1 MKRNIFLP
9 IAAASIAA
17 ATAGAL
23 RLAAPAGAASRT
35 AASGTEH
42 FQLMST
48 SPTSNTANVIA
59 SGVFT
64 KAGIDHQGSKVQHAG
79 VQQRHIQDRALPG
92 TGTPKLNPKTCL
104 LTLNLRGT
112 IALSGGTGAYKGIS
126 GKGTYQFSELA
137 ILAKSGGKCT
147 MKKPP
152 TASQVII
159 KATASVKRYPPAAS
173 ASGPHPVRTSRNC
186 NRRRPS
192 RRSPGEGACAPGIP
206 PGASETAWYWRRRR
220 HRDQAQ
226 A

>member
-1 MKRNIFLP
+1 VKRNIFLA
-9 IAAASIAA
+9 IAAASTGA

-23 RLAAPAGAASRT
+23 WLAAPAGAAART
-35 AASGTEH
+35 SVSGTEH

-64 KAGIDHQGSKVQHAG
+64 KAGIDHQGSKVDTLVFSNGTFKIAHS
-79 VQQRHIQDRALPG
+79 RG

-137 ILAKSGGKCT
+137 ILAKAGGKCT

-159 KATASVKRYPPAAS
+159 KATASVKL
-173 ASGPHPVRTSRNC
+173 
-186 NRRRPS
+186 
-192 RRSPGEGACAPGIP
+192 
-206 PGASETAWYWRRRR
+206 
-220 HRDQAQ
+220 
-226 A
+226 

>member
-1 MKRNIFLP
+1 MKRNISLT
-9 IAAASIAA
+9 IAAASTAA

-23 RLAAPAGAASRT
+23 WLAAPAGAAART

-59 SGVFT
+59 SGLFT
-64 KAGIDHQGSKVQHAG
+64 KAGIDPQGNKVDTLVFSNGTFKIAHS
-79 VQQRHIQDRALPG
+79 RG

-104 LTLNLRGT
+104 LTLNLHGT
-112 IALSGGTGAYKGIS
+112 IALSSGTGAYRGIS

-159 KATASVKRYPPAAS
+159 KATASV
-173 ASGPHPVRTSRNC
+173 TL
-186 NRRRPS
+186 
-192 RRSPGEGACAPGIP
+192 
-206 PGASETAWYWRRRR
+206 
-220 HRDQAQ
+220 
-226 A
+226 